1 MGSSVEDM
9 TFELKQNDVKE
20 ATMKKSEGR
29 DFQEEETK
37 VQSFQNKNEFV
48 LFDGVKEDCIARV

>member
-1 MGSSVEDM
+1 MESSVEDM
-9 TFELKQNDVKE
+9 TFELKQNDAKE